1 MRAALVRITLS
12 TMRWGTPAISSS
24 ATFFVWG
31 QVESVWG

>member
-12 TMRWGTPAISSS
+12 TTSWGTPAISSS
-24 ATFFVWG
+24 ATFSVSG